1 MEYGI
6 KKIRQLPRCLECGE
20 KIRYGRID
28 KKYCCE
34 DCRNRHYNNL
44 MKASRTFRR
53 RILAILE
60 KNYNIL
66 EEILR
71 AGADSID
78 LSDLLQMGFVP
89 GVVTSY
95 HKIRRHDEY
104 SCFDIKYI
112 MTDSRIYSISKIQN
126 VSLTLRTGPVLNDK
140 TL

>member
-1 MEYGI
+1 
-6 KKIRQLPRCLECGE
+6 
-20 KIRYGRID
+20 
-28 KKYCCE
+28 
-34 DCRNRHYNNL
+34 